1 MVLEER
7 AAETDYQL
15 VNVIEEL
22 VKSRVKEMMKE
33 DDMCRCDKCYLD
45 ACAIVLNTL
54 KPQYVTTSKGS
65 LLAMLSDTNLQYITD
80 LTVKVVR
87 ALKLVKNYPRHK

>member
-1 MVLEER
+1 MVLEGTVMDTE
-7 AAETDYQL
+7 YQL

-22 VKSRVKEMMKE
+22 VKSRVREMMKE
-33 DDMCRCDKCYLD
+33 YDMCRCDKCYLD
-45 ACAIVLNTL
+45 VCAIVLNTL

-80 LTVKVVR
+80 LTVKIVQ
-87 ALKLVKNYPRHK
+87 ALKLVRDYPRHK